1 MILLARQSKARRDC
15 LRWSSVSGGEVVED
29 GEGGEGGGDFGVA
42 VADGDGVDAAKAV
55 EVAAT
60 GFVEEVLHFA
70 FDGHEGV
77 FVE

>member
-29 GEGGEGGGDFGVA
+29 GEGGGDFGVA